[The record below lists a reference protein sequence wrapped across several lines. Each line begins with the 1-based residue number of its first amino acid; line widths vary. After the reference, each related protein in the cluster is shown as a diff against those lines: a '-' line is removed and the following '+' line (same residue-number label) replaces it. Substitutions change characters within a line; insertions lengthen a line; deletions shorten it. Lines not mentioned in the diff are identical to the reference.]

1 MKKTFNKWWRSMF
14 PQYILEVT
22 HRDVKRRIHVV
33 KFTKKTQKKLA
44 GVNIEGESFE
54 LISTEPMDFYVQEY
68 RDDLR

>member
-1 MKKTFNKWWRSMF
+1 MKKTFNRWWRSMF
-14 PQYILEVT
+14 PQYILEVK
-22 HRDVKRRIHVV
+22 HRGVDRRIHVT

>member
-22 HRDVKRRIHVV
+22 HRGVKRRIHVV